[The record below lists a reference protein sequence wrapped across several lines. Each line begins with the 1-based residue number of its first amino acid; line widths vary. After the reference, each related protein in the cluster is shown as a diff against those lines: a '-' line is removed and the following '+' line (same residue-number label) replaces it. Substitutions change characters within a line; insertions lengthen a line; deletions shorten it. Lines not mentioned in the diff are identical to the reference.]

1 MHRFWRNTLTI
12 LLVSPVVYLLIFS
25 LSQNWLFPNL
35 IPELTLG
42 NWKKLFEGQ
51 SELASSLLLSL
62 ILSLLVSFMAT
73 VLAFITSHHLFLSA
87 KADLYKKLTIL
98 PFALSPIIFAI
109 AISFYFK
116 YFGLSASFSGVG
128 LAQLFIV
135 YPYAMLLFSGFW
147 NAKHHAYK
155 NLVATLG
162 GSQKHQWF
170 SALIPISKQMLLICF
185 FQSFLISWFDFG
197 LTQYIGI
204 GKVKT
209 LTIQVYSLVNE
220 ANPYVAA
227 VASMLLIL
235 PPLVLLYFNRLFI
248 LKRVL

>member
-1 MHRFWRNTLTI
+1 MRKIWRNTLAI
-12 LLVSPVVYLLIFS
+12 ILVSPVVYLLVLS
-25 LSQNWLFPNL
+25 LSQKWLFPKL
-35 IPELTLG
+35 IPDLSLS
-42 NWKKLFEGQ
+42 NWQKLFDGQ
-51 SELASSLLLSL
+51 SDLGSSLITSLLLS
-62 ILSLLVSFMAT
+62 ISIAFVAT
-73 VLAFITSHHLFLSA
+73 ALAFVTSHYLFLSS
-87 KADLYKKLTIL
+87 KADLFKKLAIL

-109 AISFYFK
+109 AISFYFN
-116 YFGLSASFSGVG
+116 YFGISASVIGVG

-135 YPYAMLLFSGFW
+135 YPYALLLFSGFW
-147 NAKHHAYK
+147 NAKHHDYK

-162 GSQKHQWF
+162 GSHLDQWRN
-170 SALIPISKQMLLICF
+170 ALIPISKQMLLISF

-227 VASMLLIL
+227 VAAMLLIL
-235 PPLVLLYFNRLFI
+235 PPLALLYINKLFI
-248 LKRVL
+248 LKNAS